1 MRMLPFT
8 YKVSPNTGL
17 DIGKSRSGGAKATG
31 FLSLFCSLLFSISGY
46 AATPL
51 DLFRG
56 LWLKD
61 YQILEKGTAG
71 RQAEGCLS
79 LRIAPCSDKGNFLL
93 FSGEFEDVYRS
104 EGPEGN
110 TTISFWKLR
119 ALRVLPLGAN
129 GTAGTLRIE
138 GEESRFFSAIPVEKG
153 KGQIKLS
160 HRRRYWSVAY
170 DRRFAS
176 WLWIRG
182 GIGGQLGDS
191 DPSHLNRALHI
202 SSKLFSQWTVSLEAI
217 QDFQSSLLKAY
228 WKKDALDLATEFDIT
243 DWRANLGGPL
253 SRWGRLGFAAD
264 RFHLGPSNQSSG
276 YVNRLSAD
284 GWNGGIYFTLFPLEN
299 WEMTG
304 SIVWGQGKGSEAG
317 RFEGQEFS
325 NSQLDSRWRKFH
337 LSSWWQPT
345 PRMLLRGTY
354 LKGIWRF
361 ESGKARLDSWPFVSS
376 FVSLFDGKSWSL
388 RGEGSLKIEQYG
400 IEPRY
405 DFSRRIGLSGTLRF
419 VRLTPEADLVS
430 REWTNS
436 DLFTILLPKTE
447 TFQSPISSVELLDMG
462 LRLRWWIGKI
472 GLQCEWAQ
480 IVPIRIT
487 RTEREPSEEAV
498 TKVKKTKRQG
508 GSSCRLTLILQR

>member
-1 MRMLPFT
+1 MLPFT
-8 YKVSPNTGL
+8 YKVSLNMGL
-17 DIGKSRSGGAKATG
+17 DIGRRGRGGPKAIG
-31 FLSLFCSLLFSISGY
+31 LLSLFCFLLFSISGY

-71 RQAEGCLS
+71 RQADGYLS
-79 LRIAPCSDKGNFLL
+79 LRIVPCSDKGNFLL

-129 GTAGTLRIE
+129 GTAGTLQIE
-138 GEESRFFSAIPVEKG
+138 GEESRFFSATPVEKG
-153 KGQIKLS
+153 KGHIKLS

-176 WLWIRG
+176 WLWIGG

-228 WKKDALDLATEFDIT
+228 WKKDALNLATEFDIT
-243 DWRANLGGPL
+243 DWKVNLGGPL

-284 GWNGGIYFTLFPLEN
+284 GWNAGIHFALFPLEN
-299 WEMTG
+299 WEITG
-304 SIVWGQGKGSEAG
+304 SIVWGQGKGGESG

-325 NSQLDSRWRKFH
+325 YSQLDSRWRKFY
-337 LSSWWQPT
+337 LVSWWQPISK
-345 PRMLLRGTY
+345 MSFRGTY
-354 LKGIWRF
+354 LRGILGL
-361 ESGKARLDSWPFVSS
+361 ESGRARLESWPFVSS
-376 FVSLFDGKSWSL
+376 FVSLFGGKSWSL
-388 RGEGSLKIEQYG
+388 RGEGSLRIEQYG
-400 IEPRY
+400 IESRY
-405 DFSRRIGLSGTLRF
+405 NFSPKIELGGALRF
-419 VRLTPEADLVS
+419 VQLTPEADLVS

-436 DLFTILLPKTE
+436 DLFTILLPKTQ
-447 TFQSPISSVELLDMG
+447 TFQSPISSAELLDVG
-462 LRLRWWIGKI
+462 FRLRWWMGKL
-472 GLQCEWAQ
+472 GLQCEGTQ
-480 IVPIRIT
+480 IVPLKIT
-487 RTEREPSEEAV
+487 KTEREPSEEAV
-498 TKVKKTKRQG
+498 TKGEKTRRRG